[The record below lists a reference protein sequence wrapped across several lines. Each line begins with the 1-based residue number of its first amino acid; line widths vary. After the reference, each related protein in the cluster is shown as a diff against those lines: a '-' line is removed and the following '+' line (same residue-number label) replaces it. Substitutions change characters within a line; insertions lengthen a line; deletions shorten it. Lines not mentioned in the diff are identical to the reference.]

1 MNKIGIAGYGF
12 VGQAHHEAL
21 KEYYDIIIFDPA
33 KGHYGNLDYADS
45 IIVCVSTPE
54 AEDGSCDM
62 RNVYDVVRD
71 APHVPILIKSTISLE
86 GWKKLREESQ
96 SLTFSPEFLRA
107 KTALEDFR
115 NIQTLLIGGDDVNLW
130 SGIFLQ
136 ALGNINVTVSTPEEL
151 ILTKYVRN
159 TFLATKV
166 AFFNEI
172 YDLCEA
178 ANIDYTKVAELVIED
193 DRIGSSHTEV
203 TKERGYGGHCFP
215 KDVNA
220 ILKTAALFKNNLNI
234 LESAKNYNTSI
245 RKDAK

>member
-1 MNKIGIAGYGF
+1 M
-12 VGQAHHEAL
+12 
-21 KEYYDIIIFDPA
+21 
-33 KGHYGNLDYADS
+33 
-45 IIVCVSTPE
+45 
-54 AEDGSCDM
+54 
-62 RNVYDVVRD
+62 
-71 APHVPILIKSTISLE
+71 
-86 GWKKLREESQ
+86 
-96 SLTFSPEFLRA
+96 
-107 KTALEDFR
+107 
-115 NIQTLLIGGDDVNLW
+115 
-130 SGIFLQ
+130 
-136 ALGNINVTVSTPEEL
+136 TVSTPEEL